1 MFAGAMER
9 EKKAPGLGAVAVAV
23 GGCCCCSAAAWLLVP
38 RLAVGA
44 AAATGGDPDQRPS
57 MTLVTTLLLLSAA
70 AATAPLTTAH
80 TATPAANPSM
90 GCQAP
95 DSARFPFCD
104 ERLPID
110 TRVADLVMRIGNDTA
125 AKAQMLTARDPL
137 AFPELAATPGYYW
150 GTNCVQSVEN
160 CAHGVAKHDCPENGT
175 CVVASDGTERC
186 STKFPSPPGMHAA
199 FNRSLVRQMA
209 GVFATEIRALF
220 NIGRSRGV
228 DCWGPVINIARD
240 PRSDQGSAPL
250 PHAYGCTT
258 CARA

>member
-1 MFAGAMER
+1 
-9 EKKAPGLGAVAVAV
+9 
-23 GGCCCCSAAAWLLVP
+23 
-38 RLAVGA
+38 
-44 AAATGGDPDQRPS
+44 
-57 MTLVTTLLLLSAA
+57 MTLVTTLLLLLGAA
-70 AATAPLTTAH
+70 AAAAPLATAH
-80 TATPAANPSM
+80 TATPVANPSM

-95 DSARFPFCD
+95 DSAHFPFCD

-110 TRVADLVMRIGNDTA
+110 SRVADLVQRIGNDTA

-240 PRSDQGSAPL
+240 PRSDQGSVPL

-258 CARA
+258 CARACLLPQG